1 MQQAG
6 SEQIIYTKFFLVKF
20 GCALLRRLDE
30 ALDLMEATGIQITM
44 DDISNFQERVG
55 KPFASDL
62 KNNISSRF
70 TSQDIV
76 SSMSIFDPRKL
87 PNVDSPGLLGLLHM
101 GIAQLTH

>member
-1 MQQAG
+1 
-6 SEQIIYTKFFLVKF
+6 
-20 GCALLRRLDE
+20 
-30 ALDLMEATGIQITM
+30 M

-55 KPFASDL
+55 KPFVSEL

-87 PNVDSPGLLGLLHM
+87 PNVDSPGFTSYEDSSIDTLIQHYGEDRE
-101 GIAQLTH
+101 AQTIDGEEYLRKIYLT